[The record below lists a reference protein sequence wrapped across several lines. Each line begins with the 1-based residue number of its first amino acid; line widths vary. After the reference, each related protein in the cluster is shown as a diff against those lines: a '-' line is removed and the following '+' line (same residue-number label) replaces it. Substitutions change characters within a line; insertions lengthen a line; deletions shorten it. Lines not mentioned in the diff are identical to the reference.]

1 MQIARLIYIDLRLRP
16 AFFGA
21 EARTGNG
28 KNPETGESMAI
39 QTSTQETGKEI
50 RRGAIE
56 MIVAMLISGTIG
68 WLVVASGQSPQ
79 NVVFVRCLLGA
90 PTLAIVCFALGLVR
104 RDMLSWRVIGLAAAG
119 GAAIVANWVLLF
131 AAYSRASISMATV
144 AYNTQP
150 FMLVVL
156 GVIIFRERITASTAA
171 WLGVAFVG
179 LVLVVKV
186 EPAVLAVPGQYLQGI
201 GYALAAAFLYAV
213 SSIITKRLKGTPPQ
227 LIALIQVTLGIVLL
241 APFLDVHA
249 LPRTFMPWADL
260 GAIGVI
266 HTGLVYILLY
276 GAIQKLPTAM
286 TAALSFIYPIVAIVC
301 DRFAFGQTLAWAQL
315 AGAALILL
323 AAAGVNFGWRIVPTR
338 RPRAA
343 AAVAVRA
350 GESD

>member
-1 MQIARLIYIDLRLRP
+1 MVMQRA
-16 AFFGA
+16 
-21 EARTGNG
+21 GN
-28 KNPETGESMAI
+28 
-39 QTSTQETGKEI
+39 EI

-56 MIVAMLISGTIG
+56 MTVAMLISGTIG
-68 WLVVASGQSPQ
+68 WLVVASGQSPE

-90 PTLAIVCFALGLVR
+90 PTLALVCFGLGLVR
-104 RDMLSWRVIGLAAAG
+104 RDTVSWRVLAWAAAG

-156 GVIIFRERITASTAA
+156 GIVVFRERITASTAA

-179 LVLVVKV
+179 LMLVVKV
-186 EPAVLAVPGQYLQGI
+186 EPAVLAVPGQYLKGI

-227 LIALIQVTLGIVLL
+227 LIALIQVTLGVFLL
-241 APFLDVHA
+241 APFVKLHA
-249 LPRTFMPWADL
+249 LPTTFMPWADL
-260 GAIGVI
+260 GAIGVV

-286 TAALSFIYPIVAIVC
+286 TAALSFIYPVVAIVC
-301 DRFAFGQTLAWAQL
+301 DRFAFGQTLAWVQL

-323 AAAGVNFGWRIVPTR
+323 AAAGVNFGWRIGPQR
-338 RPRAA
+338 RTAA
-343 AAVAVRA
+343 AKAAYGA
-350 GESD
+350 GERD

>member
-1 MQIARLIYIDLRLRP
+1 MATN
-16 AFFGA
+16 
-21 EARTGNG
+21 EA
-28 KNPETGESMAI
+28 A
-39 QTSTQETGKEI
+39 KEI

-56 MIVAMLISGTIG
+56 MIAAMLISGTIG

-90 PTLAIVCFALGLVR
+90 PTLAAICVALGLIR
-104 RDMLSWRVIGLAAAG
+104 RDVLSWRVLGLAALG

-156 GVIIFRERITASTAA
+156 GVVVFRERITASTAA
-171 WLGVAFVG
+171 WLALAFVG

-186 EPAVLAVPGQYLQGI
+186 EPAVLAVPGQYLLGI
-201 GYALAAAFLYAV
+201 GYALAAAFFYAV

-227 LIALIQVTLGIVLL
+227 LIALIQATLGIFLL
-241 APFLDVHA
+241 APFVTLHA
-249 LPRTFMPWADL
+249 LPTSFMPWADL
-260 GAIGVI
+260 ATIGVV
-266 HTGLVYILLY
+266 HTGLVYVLLY

-301 DRFAFGQTLAWAQL
+301 DRFAFGQTLAWVQL

-323 AAAGVNFGWRIVPTR
+323 AAAGVNFGWRVLPPR
-338 RPRAA
+338 RIAA
-343 AAVAVRA
+343 GPAEYRGAK
-350 GESD
+350 GE